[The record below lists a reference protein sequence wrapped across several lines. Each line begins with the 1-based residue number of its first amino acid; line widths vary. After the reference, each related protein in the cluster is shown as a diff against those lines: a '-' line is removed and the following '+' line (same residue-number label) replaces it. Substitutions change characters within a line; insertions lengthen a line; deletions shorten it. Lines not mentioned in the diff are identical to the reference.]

1 MEVNDVRYIFDTSV
15 LKKGDILLINTHN
28 ERMHLLMKSQYDHV
42 ALYAGDAFIM
52 ESDGGGVVLNHI
64 FSYGFKEVD
73 DAIVLRCKCDSE
85 LIREGVVFYA
95 RSTMGMEF
103 GSLEARKVPKYEAT
117 EKPAESNRMF
127 CSRLVALSYDKMGVN
142 LVPNPNYCTPAS
154 FMDSDKLVRVYDA
167 LVPATDAVKQVFAIH
182 SKARENAEN
191 VEMLVSMYGR
201 MSEIYGADIQAMD
214 QLIKT
219 ALQKPE
225 KDDEAVIALY
235 DTDFYKR
242 RFEGRGLYCL
252 NDRDAFYKKYDSL
265 DRRMWFLL
273 NQDSHLDNTYIP
285 SITANVQ
292 TFSVLSSQH
301 PNSKVVAF
309 FRDFF
314 KEQLNELMDYQV
326 WVGTML
332 VETVENNPEG
342 VKSIIKNEIN
352 R

>member
-1 MEVNDVRYIFDTSV
+1 MEVNDVRYVFDTSV
-15 LKKGDILLINTHN
+15 LKKGDVLLINTYN

-73 DAIVLRCKCDSE
+73 DAIVLRCKSDSE

-167 LVPATDAVKQVFAIH
+167 LVPATDAAKQVIAIH